1 MVPKT
6 TCQHVQLRLEEG
18 LVLVLMLK
26 MSTLFVEYVK
36 AASSQVQREIKV
48 TFEDVFQYVINCW
61 LKDSSK
67 FGAIN
72 NKYLLLGLSQLS
84 FFHEPTDLQ
93 LFINSGIL
101 QLLGNLLSSQQAQLV
116 AANDDKKNKYVLN
129 ERVVFSCSQLL
140 QLIAVRTGGQ
150 FQTKGL
156 VRAILDLP
164 EIYPWVVCK

>member
-1 MVPKT
+1 MCDLDRFCKIWS
-6 TCQHVQLRLEEG
+6 QLR
-18 LVLVLMLK
+18 
-26 MSTLFVEYVK
+26 F
-36 AASSQVQREIKV
+36 
-48 TFEDVFQYVINCW
+48 FFP
-61 LKDSSK
+61 
-67 FGAIN
+67 GAIN

-140 QLIAVRTGGQ
+140 QLIAVRTGSL
-150 FQTKGL
+150 K
-156 VRAILDLP
+156 
-164 EIYPWVVCK
+164 